1 MLGVVFILFT
11 ALLTGSSYIFYI
23 RNKTNLSLASIILLA
38 LVLRIYCSL
47 DPMLHE
53 WDERYHALVSKNM
66 IDNPF
71 EPKLYKKHLF
81 TYNFKNWTSS
91 EIWLHKQPVP
101 LWVMALSMKIFGVNE
116 FTLRLPSIILS
127 TICVFLTFL
136 IGKSFYNERI
146 GLFSAFFHAVN
157 GLILDTSSGRVAT
170 DHIDTFFL
178 FFIEV
183 SILFLVRAAIS
194 EKRFRFYLILAG
206 ISCGLAILTKWL
218 PALII
223 FPLFLILNYQSRNFH
238 KLIVDLTILAAVIV
252 AVFLPWQLYA
262 WINFP
267 NEYIWAQHFNYL
279 HISEALEG
287 HGRPWYYFVNMI
299 RINVNE
305 LIYAALI
312 WFLFTFQKSHP
323 KTKENAFIL
332 TWILI
337 PFIFFSAVKT
347 KMQAYILFTF
357 PAYFI
362 LLGLFVEN
370 IKKESLTTSSNALRI
385 VAKALVFLIFFLAI
399 RYGIERMKPF
409 NSKEDYRC
417 AKKELLSLEFP
428 NQSVLFN
435 IPCPIEAMFYSN
447 CIAYP
452 FIPNDEQID
461 ELFENGFKLYVVDD
475 GKLSKYLIE
484 NKKVEKIKLQATMR
498 ICQ

>member
-1 MLGVVFILFT
+1 
-11 ALLTGSSYIFYI
+11 
-23 RNKTNLSLASIILLA
+23 
-38 LVLRIYCSL
+38 
-47 DPMLHE
+47 MLHK
-53 WDERYHALVSKNM
+53 WDERYHALVSKNL

-71 EPKLYKKHLF
+71 EPKLYKKQLF
-81 TYNFKNWTSS
+81 EFSYKNWTSN

-116 FTLRLPSIILS
+116 FMLRLPSIILS

-136 IGKSFYNERI
+136 IGKSFYNERV

-157 GLILDTSSGRVAT
+157 GLILDTSCGGVTT

-178 FFIEV
+178 FLIEV

-206 ISCGLAILTKWL
+206 ISCGLAVLTKWL
-218 PALII
+218 PALIV
-223 FPLFLILNYQSRNFH
+223 FPLFLILNYQSRKTH
-238 KLIVDLTILAAVIV
+238 KIIVDLIILAAVIV

-267 NEYIWAQHFNYL
+267 NEYIWEQHYNNL
-279 HISEALEG
+279 HISEAIEG
-287 HGRPWYYFVNMI
+287 HGQPWYYFINKT

-305 LIYAALI
+305 LIHVALI
-312 WFLFTFQKSHP
+312 WFLVTFQKARP
-323 KTKENAFIL
+323 KIKEDAFIL

-337 PFIFFSAVKT
+337 PFIFFSVVKT
-347 KMQAYILFTF
+347 KMQGYILFTF

-362 LLGLFVEN
+362 LLGLFIEHVM
-370 IKKESLTTSSNALRI
+370 KKSSTTSSNALRI
-385 VAKALVFLIFFLAI
+385 IAKLFILFVFFFAI

-409 NSKEDYRC
+409 KSKVDYRY
-417 AKKELLSLEFP
+417 AKNELLSLEFP
-428 NQSVLFN
+428 KQSVLFN

-447 CIAYP
+447 CTAYT

-461 ELFENGFKLYVVDD
+461 ELFENGFKLYVVDNE
-475 GKLSKYLIE
+475 KLSQDLLE
-484 NKKVEKIKLQATMR
+484 NKKIEKIKLQATMR